1 MEIGATTGHGLN
13 ARNSAVEVARLEKEP
28 AIILLLLLEEKTVRE
43 TLWNLEVVILNYV
56 QVRSIKNLIFDG
68 FLILNRP

>member
-1 MEIGATTGHGLN
+1 MTTGHGLN
-13 ARNSAVEVARLEKEP
+13 VPNIAEEVARLEKEP